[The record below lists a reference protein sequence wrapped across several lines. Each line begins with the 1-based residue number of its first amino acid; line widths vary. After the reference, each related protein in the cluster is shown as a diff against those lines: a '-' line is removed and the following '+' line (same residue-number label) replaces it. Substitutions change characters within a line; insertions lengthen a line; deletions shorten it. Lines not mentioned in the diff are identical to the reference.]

1 MKDKD
6 NRAALVHLKQFDM
19 KEEDVDGISFS
30 IDDDNTDEDRIA
42 WNFTVMKMNNEK
54 NRNFTSHE
62 LGYKYQILLY
72 KGEQAEL
79 FEAIIGDVKH
89 YVKKMVEIGQEG
101 IILKKCDK
109 SEEMMN
115 KLLRGRML
123 EALANGMI
131 QVAMKKEA
139 L

>member
-1 MKDKD
+1 MKNNKK
-6 NRAALVHLKQFDM
+6 AAVVHLKHFDM

-30 IDDDNTDEDRIA
+30 IDEDNTTDDHIA
-42 WNFTVMKMNNEK
+42 WNFTVMKMNKPE
-54 NRNFTSHE
+54 NREFISHE

-79 FEAIIGDVKH
+79 FEAILGDVKN
-89 YVKKMVEIGQEG
+89 YVKRMVEIGQEG

-115 KLLRGRML
+115 KILRGKML
-123 EALANGMI
+123 EALAKGMI
-131 QVAMKKEA
+131 KVAESKEA
-139 L
+139 V